1 MSSARA
7 AEDTVFGD
15 AALALA
21 ARARHPARASDSDE
35 NESVRVEFD
44 AHDLSDQ
51 DRRILTELAGATSDL
66 HERRSEGAEGGAGAK
81 HAEPEGAKLAQ
92 PELGLDK
99 SRSARNEECDA
110 RRVESACR
118 RSDLVELS
126 ARSEAARVLLA
137 AHDNAC
143 REPEPARVM
152 GVVNVTPDSFSE
164 SSRFPDAERAIEH
177 GLELVAEGARMLD
190 IGGESSR
197 PGASPIDAETELARV
212 VPVIRGLARRT
223 SAVLSIDTTKAA
235 VAEAALESGATIVND
250 ISAGRFDPL
259 MLGCVSAH
267 RAGFIAMHMQ
277 GTPQEMQA
285 RPRYRDVLTE
295 VTEFLRRRVR
305 ACLEAGIDRARIW
318 IDPGIGFGK
327 NLEHNLELIARLHEL
342 RSLGLPICLGV
353 SRKSFIASIERR
365 AEGANENSDAEER
378 VGGTAAAATVG
389 VWNGASIVRVHDVR
403 VMVQAVRV
411 AEALAHRNR
420 CDPHADS
427 CSSPRGAH
435 NRDR

>member
-1 MSSARA
+1 
-7 AEDTVFGD
+7 
-15 AALALA
+15 
-21 ARARHPARASDSDE
+21 
-35 NESVRVEFD
+35 
-44 AHDLSDQ
+44 
-51 DRRILTELAGATSDL
+51 
-66 HERRSEGAEGGAGAK
+66 
-81 HAEPEGAKLAQ
+81 
-92 PELGLDK
+92 
-99 SRSARNEECDA
+99 
-110 RRVESACR
+110 
-118 RSDLVELS
+118 
-126 ARSEAARVLLA
+126 
-137 AHDNAC
+137 
-143 REPEPARVM
+143 
-152 GVVNVTPDSFSE
+152 
-164 SSRFPDAERAIEH
+164 
-177 GLELVAEGARMLD
+177 MLD

-389 VWNGASIVRVHDVR
+389 VWNGASILRVHDVR

>member
-7 AEDTVFGD
+7 AEDPVFGD

-21 ARARHPARASDSDE
+21 ARARPAERAADPDA

-44 AHDLSDQ
+44 AHDLSDR
-51 DRRILTELAGATSDL
+51 DRSVLAELADATHAP
-66 HERRSEGAEGGAGAK
+66 HERRIDGVRRAE
-81 HAEPEGAKLAQ
+81 
-92 PELGLDK
+92 PELGLDER
-99 SRSARNEECDA
+99 RSARDEGRGA
-110 RRVESACR
+110 RRDAIACR
-118 RSDLVELS
+118 RTYLVAAS
-126 ARSEAARVLLA
+126 ARSEAARILLA

-143 REPEPARVM
+143 RESEPARVM

-177 GLELVAEGARMLD
+177 GLELVAQGARVLD

-197 PGASPIDAETELARV
+197 PGSSPIDAETELARV
-212 VPVIRGLARRT
+212 IPVIRGLARAT

-235 VAEAALESGATIVND
+235 VAEAALESGAAIVND

-259 MLGCVSAH
+259 MLDRVSAH

-277 GTPQEMQA
+277 GTPQTMQA
-285 RPRYRDVLTE
+285 RPHYGDVLTE

-327 NLEHNLELIARLHEL
+327 SLAHNVELIARLHEL

-365 AEGANENSDAEER
+365 AEGASESSNAEER

-389 VWNGASIVRVHDVR
+389 VWNGASILRVHDVR

-411 AEALAHRNR
+411 TEALIHRNR
-420 CDPHADS
+420 CEPHADS